1 MKMLISWNDKSER
14 EGLFQPM
21 KSQID
26 SYTMKWKNIVIT
38 SSASSA
44 ICDYIIDSVKLKHS
58 YHFGK
63 DTQ

>member
-1 MKMLISWNDKSER
+1 MLISRNDKSER

-26 SYTMKWKNIVIT
+26 SYTMKWKNILI
-38 SSASSA
+38 ASSA
-44 ICDYIIDSVKLKHS
+44 VCDDIIDLMKLKHS

>member
-1 MKMLISWNDKSER
+1 MLISWNDKSER

-38 SSASSA
+38 SSA